1 MYLSYE
7 EYQNMGGALDE
18 TTFNDYRFEAETK
31 IDWYTFNRL
40 QKDEVIP
47 EAVKR
52 CVFRLI
58 KLIQDMNQASIMDGA
73 TSSDSGISAG
83 ISSQSNDG
91 VSISYNTISAR
102 DMLEYSK
109 TGIDMTIKQYLYGIT
124 NAAGKKLLYR
134 GLYPDE

>member
-73 TSSDSGISAG
+73 TSSD
-83 ISSQSNDG
+83 
-91 VSISYNTISAR
+91 
-102 DMLEYSK
+102 
-109 TGIDMTIKQYLYGIT
+109 
-124 NAAGKKLLYR
+124 
-134 GLYPDE
+134 